1 MSAPTAKLNVI
12 KEKEIEMKNELKKWQ
27 LFEYTIDGN
36 AVVSSIYYLDI
47 ADFLKEHPEA
57 VRTNHR

>member
-1 MSAPTAKLNVI
+1 MSGVSTKLIATSKGN
-12 KEKEIEMKNELKKWQ
+12 KMKNELKKWQ

-47 ADFLKEHPEA
+47 ADFLLEHPEA

>member
-1 MSAPTAKLNVI
+1 MY

-47 ADFLKEHPEA
+47 ADFLLEHPEA

>member
-1 MSAPTAKLNVI
+1 MY

-27 LFEYTIDGN
+27 LFEYTIDGD

-47 ADFLKEHPEA
+47 ADFLLEHPEA

>member
-1 MSAPTAKLNVI
+1 MSGVSTKLI
-12 KEKEIEMKNELKKWQ
+12 ATRKGKEMKNELKKWQ
-27 LFEYTIDGN
+27 LFEYTIDGD

-47 ADFLKEHPEA
+47 ADFLLEHPEA

>member
-1 MSAPTAKLNVI
+1 MSAVSTKLI
-12 KEKEIEMKNELKKWQ
+12 ATSKGKEMKNELKKWQ
-27 LFEYTIDGN
+27 LFEYTIDGD
-36 AVVSSIYYLDI
+36 AVVSSVYYLDI